1 MKLITLGKLFLL
13 YVLYSS
19 LILLINCEPKDTQ
32 ASGQNPLNKNQDD
45 QLIPIDTTLKAL
57 KYLFMYRYPLL
68 KNNKN
73 HKLNSFTYKNVLFTD
88 DQIVYFESTNE
99 SDPAR
104 DETYDTTKYLI
115 TMRYEFLDLP
125 CLGRSQICT
134 HSQFTKEFKPI
145 YPEINF
151 ELPTEITQ
159 QMGDANK
166 ASEQCL
172 LILLNPIDNVNEAA
186 WLCHLDLKTILDL
199 QVSLSKVIFE
209 ANLKQYD
216 FVGEYLQGHNT
227 VVKGVMNLYK
237 DKFIFNDMEKKM
249 IIQADWKD
257 VEPYAMALYL
267 KEDIIWKGDIKDKP
281 NAQQC
286 LKIFRK
292 SELSTNNPDYFCASA
307 HRNDVTRKLLLSPHK
322 ARFAAEMY
330 TSKINIRLHNISY
343 KESLTE
349 CSKLKQESIMIDSK
363 MLFPL
368 KIQVR
373 KIYFLQRHLLVNM
386 IKLGKLKK
394 EALPNILNEK
404 KKAAIEKVSGG
415 VDLCKRALLF
425 SVDKEYLP
433 LKGVRERF
441 AWDLQNPYHR
451 LIPKIN
457 IKIDAKNPGSEGNKI
472 LDAVAKMKGTE
483 SYFAEKIPESAA
495 GEIPNGT
502 ALRKAWN
509 TVFALRVKNLYKKF
523 DELKDS
529 CKVDDKNNSTAIRRK
544 ISYLMYSG
552 DNDVFFEYLGFI
564 RDFQL
569 TKK

>member
-1 MKLITLGKLFLL
+1 MKLITLKNIFLVCL
-13 YVLYSS
+13 LYSS
-19 LILLINCEPKDTQ
+19 LISLTNSQQSENQNQPNQPNTTQ
-32 ASGQNPLNKNQDD
+32 NN
-45 QLIPIDTTLKAL
+45 QLIPIDTSLKAS

-68 KNNKN
+68 KNNIN

-99 SDPAR
+99 SDPAA
-104 DETYDTTKYLI
+104 DENYDTTKYLI

-125 CLGRSQICT
+125 CLGRSQVCT

-151 ELPTEITQ
+151 DLPTEIVQ
-159 QMGDANK
+159 QMGDATK

-172 LILLNPIDNVNEAA
+172 LILLNPVDNVNEAA

-199 QVSLSKVIFE
+199 QVALSKVIFD
-209 ANLKQYD
+209 ANMKEYD

-237 DKFIFNDMEKKM
+237 DKFVFNDMDKKLV
-249 IIQADWKD
+249 IQADWKD

-267 KEDIIWKGDIKDKP
+267 KEDLDWKGDAKDKP

-286 LKIFRK
+286 LKLYRK
-292 SELSTNNPDYFCASA
+292 SELNTNNADYFCASV
-307 HRNDVTRKLLLSPHK
+307 HRNDVTRKLVLNAHK
-322 ARFAAEMY
+322 ARFATEMY
-330 TSKINIRLHNISY
+330 TSKINIRLHGIAY

-349 CSKLKQESIMIDSK
+349 CSKLKQESIMVDSK

-386 IKLGKLKK
+386 IKLNKLKK
-394 EALPNILNEK
+394 EFLANLLKEK

-415 VDLCKRALLF
+415 VDLCKRALMF
-425 SVDKEYLP
+425 AVDKEYLP

-441 AWDLQNPYHR
+441 AWDMQNPYHR

-457 IKIDAKNPGSEGNKI
+457 IKIDAEKEGSVGKKI

-509 TVFALRVKNLYKKF
+509 TVFALRSKSQYKNF

-529 CKVDDKNNSTAIRRK
+529 CKVDDKNNSKAIRRK
-544 ISYLMYSG
+544 ISYLMFAG